1 MHTEVIRTLYT
12 KGDNSYSKS
21 LIGYKLIANVNPQ
34 FNYRVPV
41 IYAAKKYQNY
51 NHQLTVYTS
60 LRHHIRLIAE
70 LDNLHAMVLRTALVG
85 QRRKSSAH
93 ISEIPLVDLEEK
105 LVRKLR
111 CWVQ

>member
-1 MHTEVIRTLYT
+1 MSTS
-12 KGDNSYSKS
+12 NSTVS
-21 LIGYKLIANVNPQ
+21 
-34 FNYRVPV
+34 V
-41 IYAAKKYQNY
+41 IYAGKKYQNY

-70 LDNLHAMVLRTALVG
+70 LDNQHAMVLRTDLVS

-105 LVRKLR
+105 LVRKLH